1 MGPCSAHRQ
10 AGSCQWFCRFH
21 WRQHPRFRSDP
32 ASRHNCYCFL
42 FRCPCVFSL
51 SLWFSFSLYIAVVFL
66 LYAEALICGCKTNW
80 RERDKRGELYYRSLH
95 LICQKHESLNVIF
108 LFFLGWPGSTH
119 LTRDPIIRPG
129 RPPGWVSKLC
139 LLCSFFFGIVKI
151 TNKLR
156 SPWKNTPHQVRTIVI
171 Y

>member
-66 LYAEALICGCKTNW
+66 LYAEALICGWKTNW
-80 RERDKRGELYYRSLH
+80 REKNKRGELYYRSLY

-108 LFFLGWPGSTH
+108 LFLFYFFWVDPGQPIWPVTRSLDRVDHRVGFQNYTFCAVFFL
-119 LTRDPIIRPG
+119 
-129 RPPGWVSKLC
+129 V
-139 LLCSFFFGIVKI
+139 
-151 TNKLR
+151 
-156 SPWKNTPHQVRTIVI
+156 
-171 Y
+171 